1 LYKVPPSVIYQLKP
15 GCKIVIPAGLPDG
28 HHPGRAGRQRL
39 GIEKEIFAVLSF
51 LFEDSEPD

>member
-1 LYKVPPSVIYQLKP
+1 M
-15 GCKIVIPAGLPDG
+15 PAGLPDG
-28 HHPGRAGRQRL
+28 HHPGREGRQRL